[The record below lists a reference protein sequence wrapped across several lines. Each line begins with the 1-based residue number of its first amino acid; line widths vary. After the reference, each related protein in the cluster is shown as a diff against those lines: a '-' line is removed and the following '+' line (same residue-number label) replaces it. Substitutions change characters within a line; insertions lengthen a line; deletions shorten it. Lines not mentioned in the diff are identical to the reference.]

1 MTVRIQVEKYR
12 ISTVIPITWKEKVNI
27 RAREMGYTSV
37 ADYLRSLVREDLEEA
52 GLLKPGDDQG

>member
-12 ISTVIPITWKEKVNI
+12 ISAVIPITWKEKVNI